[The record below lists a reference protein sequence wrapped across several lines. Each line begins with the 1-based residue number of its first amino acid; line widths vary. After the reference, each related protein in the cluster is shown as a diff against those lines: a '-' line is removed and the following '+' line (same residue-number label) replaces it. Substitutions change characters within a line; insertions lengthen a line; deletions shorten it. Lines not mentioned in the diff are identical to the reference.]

1 MADLSIRAAAKEL
14 GVDEGSVRNWLA
26 KGYLRGYRIGDRV
39 VRIRPRRHRSSQE
52 AYAPGVGMPAT

>member
-26 KGYLRGYRIGDRV
+26 DGTLRGYRIGKRV
-39 VRIRPRRHRSSQE
+39 VRIRREDIE
-52 AYAPGVGMPAT
+52 AAKRPYARTEAD

>member
-26 KGYLRGYRIGDRV
+26 KVIYGGYRIGDRV
-39 VRIRPRRHRSSQE
+39 VRIRREDIEAAKRRTRL
-52 AYAPGVGMPAT
+52 A